1 MGIATPEHLET
12 VITADLSWRKKE
24 LLQLRLRAISAPDW
38 ALPMYVRSGVT
49 MLYAH
54 WEGFVKA
61 TGEALVGYVRDQQL
75 RLGELAPGYVAIAL
89 RKELA
94 MVRESRSGATFPEI
108 AVARA
113 FAMGMGEEASLK
125 PRGAIATGS
134 NLSWRQFSMIAARLE
149 MDIREF
155 ALLENFIDL
164 KLVGVRNTIAHGDR
178 TAPMDRP
185 EFLLLHAKV
194 LGLLDRVSHQALR
207 VAESERFKIG
217 GTGAQPGAQN

>member
-1 MGIATPEHLET
+1 VRMSSSEQLEAE
-12 VITADLSWRKKE
+12 ITKDLTWRKKE

-61 TGEALVGYVRDQQL
+61 AGESLVGYVRDQQL
-75 RLGELAPGYVAIAL
+75 RLEELAPGYVAIAL

-94 MVRESRSGATFPEI
+94 TVRESKSGAAFPEI

-113 FAMGMGEEASLK
+113 FASGMSEEANLK
-125 PRGAIATGS
+125 PRGSIATGS

-149 MDIREF
+149 LDIREF

-178 TAPMDRP
+178 SAPMDRP
-185 EFLLLHAKV
+185 EFLAFHAKV
-194 LGLLDRVSHQALR
+194 LGLLDRVAHQALR
-207 VAESERFKIG
+207 VAESERFRSS
-217 GTGAQPGAQN
+217 GTGAQPGAPV

>member
-1 MGIATPEHLET
+1 MGLASSEQLEA
-12 VITADLSWRKKE
+12 VITEDLSWRKKE

-38 ALPMYVRSGVT
+38 ALPMYIRSGIT

-61 TGEALVGYVRDQQL
+61 AGEALVGYVRDQQL

-89 RKELA
+89 RKEFA
-94 MVRESRSGATFPEI
+94 TVRESKSGSTLPEV
-108 AVARA
+108 ALARA
-113 FAMGMGEEASLK
+113 FVTGMGDQAKLK
-125 PRGAIATGS
+125 PRGSIATGS

-164 KLVGVRNTIAHGDR
+164 KLVGIRNTIAHGDR
-178 TAPMDRP
+178 SAPMDRP
-185 EFLLLHAKV
+185 EFLSLHAKV

-207 VAESERFKIG
+207 VAENERFKS
-217 GTGAQPGAQN
+217 GTGAQPGAQI